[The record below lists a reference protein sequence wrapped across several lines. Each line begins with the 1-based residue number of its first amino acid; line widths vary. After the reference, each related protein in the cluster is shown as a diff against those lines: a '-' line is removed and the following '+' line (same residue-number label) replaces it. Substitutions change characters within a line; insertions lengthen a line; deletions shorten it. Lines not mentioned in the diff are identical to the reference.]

1 MASEMLF
8 MRPGVALLRHLR
20 LPGKLLWLGAVWLLS
35 LATLSIL
42 LWWGAAPTTL
52 AWVLALGVVCMVY
65 GLLALYLN
73 LSQGLGELARALQR
87 TSEGN
92 LCVQASL
99 RGRDELADLARLQER
114 MVLTLSAM
122 VADIRSNAALVAQA
136 GQHLAVDNRSM
147 AERTEQQAAN
157 LEQSAASVEQ
167 LSATVQSN
175 AQTARAADQRASQV
189 IHAADDGA
197 QAMERAVLSVQD
209 IQQGARRMQEIIGVI
224 DGIAFQTNILAL
236 NAAVEAARAG
246 EQGRGFAVVAAEVR
260 TLAGRSG
267 QAAREIRTL
276 ISTSVEQVEASAC
289 LIRSAGEG
297 IGAMASGIRSMAA
310 NLSQISTSGAEQSTG
325 LQEITAAVHQL
336 DHITQHN
343 AQMVE
348 QAVEQAVALEGRAN
362 TLARTVATFK
372 LQQGTADE
380 ALILVE
386 RATALRRNMGSREQF
401 LRTLSDVR
409 QPYHDRD
416 MYVFALDASGTY
428 RAFGG
433 NPAKVGSRVQDIPGV
448 AGEQLLQD
456 IVAQA
461 ERAPGWVEYDISHPV
476 SGGVQT
482 KMSFVQSVDGL
493 YLGCG
498 VYKRLAASA

>member
-1 MASEMLF
+1 MASEMLL
-8 MRPGVALLRHLR
+8 MRPGVALLRHMR

-35 LATLSIL
+35 LAAFSIL
-42 LWWGAAPTTL
+42 LWRGAAPTTL
-52 AWVLALGVVCMVY
+52 ACTLALGMACMVY
-65 GLLALYLN
+65 GMLALYLN
-73 LSQGLGELARALQR
+73 LSHGLDELARALQR

-99 RGRDELADLARLQER
+99 QGRDELADLARLQER

-122 VADIRSNAALVAQA
+122 VADIRSNTALVAQA
-136 GQHLAVDNRSM
+136 GRQLAVDNRSM
-147 AERTEQQAAN
+147 ADRTEHQAAN
-157 LEQSAASVEQ
+157 LEQTAASVEQ
-167 LSATVQSN
+167 LSATVHSN
-175 AQTARAADQRASQV
+175 AQTAHLADQRANQV
-189 IHAADDGA
+189 IHAADAGA
-197 QAMERAVLSVQD
+197 QAMERAVQSVQG

-260 TLAGRSG
+260 MLAGRSG

-276 ISTSVEQVEASAC
+276 IGASVEQVDASSG
-289 LIRSAGEG
+289 LIRSAGES
-297 IGAMASGIRSMAA
+297 IGAMASGIRSMAD
-310 NLSQISTSGAEQSTG
+310 NLSQLSTSGAQQSTG
-325 LQEITAAVHQL
+325 LQEITTAVRQL
-336 DHITQHN
+336 DEITQHN

-348 QAVEQAVALEGRAN
+348 QAVAQAVALKDRASK
-362 TLARTVATFK
+362 LARAVGTFR

-380 ALILVE
+380 ALLLVE
-386 RATALRRNMGSREQF
+386 RATAMRSTMGSREQF
-401 LRTLSDVR
+401 LSTLNDVY

-433 NPAKVGSRVQDIPGV
+433 NPAKVGTRVQEIPGV

-456 IVAQA
+456 IMAQA
-461 ERAPGWVEYDISHPV
+461 AHAPGWVEYDISHPV
-476 SGGVQT
+476 SGVVQT
-482 KMSFVQSVDGL
+482 KMSYVQSVDGL

-498 VYKRLAASA
+498 VYKSLAARA